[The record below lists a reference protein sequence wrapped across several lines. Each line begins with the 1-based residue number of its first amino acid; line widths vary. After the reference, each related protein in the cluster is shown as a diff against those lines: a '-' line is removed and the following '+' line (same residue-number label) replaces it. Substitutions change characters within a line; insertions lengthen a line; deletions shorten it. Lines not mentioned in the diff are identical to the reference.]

1 MRHHFRDIF
10 ECYIDI
16 LFYDSVAS
24 EDIGLL
30 IDVVYK
36 WVVAKTKWPN
46 GKLFRFKY
54 LLKSLDPNYS
64 KSKKNIDA

>member
-46 GKLFRFKY
+46 GKLFRFQVGNLLILY
-54 LLKSLDPNYS
+54 LGNLVFINL
-64 KSKKNIDA
+64 